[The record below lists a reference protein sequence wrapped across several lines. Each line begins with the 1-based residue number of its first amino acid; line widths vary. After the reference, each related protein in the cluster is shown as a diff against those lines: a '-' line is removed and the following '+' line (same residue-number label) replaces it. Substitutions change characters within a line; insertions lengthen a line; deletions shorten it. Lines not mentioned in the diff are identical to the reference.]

1 MAKFQYNSIQEH
13 VEHVNG
19 NKRMKVME
27 VKIRNGRG
35 YKRVTL
41 KNNSGKLLSS
51 DKKILSKKEIQNIL
65 QKKFIPG
72 LFTPCINKCN
82 FKLTARRNRKN

>member
-13 VEHVNG
+13 VEDING
-19 NKRMKVME
+19 IKRMKVME

-41 KNNSGKLLSS
+41 KNNSGKKITS
-51 DKKILSKKEIQNIL
+51 DKKLLNRKEIANIL
-65 QKKFIPG
+65 QKRFIPG
-72 LFTPCINKCN
+72 LFTPCINNCK
-82 FKLTARRNRKN
+82 FKITARRNRK

>member
-13 VEHVNG
+13 VEDVNG
-19 NKRMKVME
+19 IKRMKVME
-27 VKIRNGRG
+27 IKIRNGRG

-41 KNNSGKLLSS
+41 KNNSGKKITS
-51 DKKILSKKEIQNIL
+51 DKKLLNRKEIANIL

-72 LFTPCINKCN
+72 LFTPCINNC
-82 FKLTARRNRKN
+82 KLKITARRNRK

>member
-13 VEHVNG
+13 VEDVNG
-19 NKRMKVME
+19 IKRMKVME
-27 VKIRNGRG
+27 IKIRNGRG

-41 KNNSGKLLSS
+41 KNNSGKKITS
-51 DKKILSKKEIQNIL
+51 DKKLLNRKEIANIL

-72 LFTPCINKCN
+72 LFTPCINNCK
-82 FKLTARRNRKN
+82 FKITARRNRK

>member
-13 VEHVNG
+13 VEDVNG
-19 NKRMKVME
+19 IKRMKVME

-41 KNNSGKLLSS
+41 KNNSGKKITS
-51 DKKILSKKEIQNIL
+51 DKKLLNRKEIANIL
-65 QKKFIPG
+65 QKRFIPG
-72 LFTPCINKCN
+72 LFTPCINNCK
-82 FKLTARRNRKN
+82 FKITARRNRK